1 MYEKKKLIKM
11 GEFNSWSTTVSRS
24 ANRIKKKKIDS
35 KHKKLW
41 TAQTFLCTHHKDSIT
56 LPIMII

>member
-1 MYEKKKLIKM
+1 M

-24 ANRIKKKKIDS
+24 ANRIKKIIDS